1 MKYSIGIDF
10 GTLSARAVLVN
21 LQTGEEE
28 YTYVFEYPNGVI
40 SEFLGDIKL
49 SDNFALQNPQDYIDA
64 LCAVIKGVISESGVN
79 TEDIVGVGIDFTS
92 CTILPVKE
100 DGTPLCFFEKYKNR
114 PHSYAKLWKHHGAQS
129 QADKFNEVAQRTN
142 QSWLKKYGGKISS
155 EWMFP
160 KILEILECDEEVYN
174 ETDRFIEA
182 GDWLIWRVTGKET
195 HSACMAGFKGFWSKK
210 EGYPSAEFFG
220 EVNSRMK
227 NIIGSKVAE
236 NVLSMGEIA
245 GFINEEGE
253 KLTGLKK
260 GTPVATA
267 CIDAH
272 AGLPACGITKEGEML
287 LIIGTSG
294 CQIMLD
300 KKEHDVEGICGYV
313 EDGLLSG
320 YYAYEAGQVC
330 VGDHFDWFC
339 NNLVPERYE
348 KEAREK
354 NVNIHKLLREKAK
367 KLKVGESGLL
377 ALDFW
382 NGNRSVLVDANLSG
396 MIMGMNLNTK
406 PEEIYRALLEAVAF
420 GTRVIIETFE
430 NSGVEINSFCA
441 AGGIA
446 QKDELLMQIYADVL
460 GKEIK
465 ISGSSQAGAL
475 GSAMFGAVAGG
486 YFKDMDEC
494 SKVLAKVKDVSY
506 KPINENKKI
515 YDEIYKI
522 YKELYYY
529 FGKDNN
535 CMKRLEKIKEL

>member
-21 LQTGEEE
+21 LENGKEEH
-28 YTYVFEYPNGVI
+28 TSIFEYPNGVM
-40 SEFLGDIKL
+40 SEFLDDVKL
-49 SDNFALQNPQDYIDA
+49 PDNFALQNPQDYLDALASVVKGVTQDAKIDA
-64 LCAVIKGVISESGVN
+64 SCV
-79 TEDIVGVGIDFTS
+79 VGVGIDFTS

-100 DGTPLCFFEKYKNR
+100 DGTPLCQTEKFKKR
-114 PHSYAKLWKHHGAQS
+114 PHSYVKLWKHHSAQS

-142 QSWLKKYGGKISS
+142 QDWVRKYGGKISS
-155 EWMFP
+155 EWLFP

-174 ETDRFIEA
+174 EADRFIEA
-182 GDWLIWRVTGKET
+182 GDWIIWRMTGKET

-210 EGYPSAEFFG
+210 EGYPDAKFFG
-220 EVNSRMK
+220 AVDSRME
-227 NIIGSKVAE
+227 NIIGTKISKD
-236 NVLSMGEIA
+236 VLDMGEIA
-245 GFINEEGE
+245 GYINEEGE

-267 CIDAH
+267 CVDAH

-300 KKEHDVEGICGYV
+300 KKEHEVEGICGYV
-313 EDGLLSG
+313 EDGLLPG
-320 YYAYEAGQVC
+320 FYAYEAGQAC
-330 VGDHFDWFC
+330 AGDHFDWFC
-339 NNLVPERYE
+339 NNLVPESYE

-354 NVNIHKLLREKAK
+354 NINIHKYLRERAK

-382 NGNRSVLVDANLSG
+382 NGNRSVLVDSNLSG
-396 MIMGMNLNTK
+396 MIMGLNLNTK
-406 PEEIYRALLEAVAF
+406 PEEIYRALIEAVAF

-430 NSGVEINSFCA
+430 NSKVEIKSLCA

-446 QKDELLMQIYADVL
+446 EKDEMLMQIYADVL

-465 ISGSSQAGAL
+465 ISGSAQSGAL
-475 GSAMFGAVAGG
+475 GSAMFGALAGG
-486 YFKDMDEC
+486 YYKNMDEC
-494 SKVLAKVKDVSY
+494 AKVLAKVKDVVY
-506 KPINENKKI
+506 KPMEENKKA

-529 FGKDNN
+529 FGKENN
-535 CMKRLEKIKEL
+535 SMKKLIEIKN